1 MVRIAALALLAF
13 SAVASARPLSRRN
26 IARDEIVPLLMGRG
40 LSDSEV
46 MLPRLTVRELR
57 DIIDSVKRDD
67 CTTAT
72 STSTSSTST
81 STSTSSTSSSAS
93 GFVEL
98 QYSQFQISSGVAGQ
112 AQEEANAILAAFDGV
127 DKATI
132 SDADQTSIENMREAA
147 ESAETDLF
155 NPQIAAASGDT
166 ATELQT
172 GKIKNK
178 VLKLTLE
185 VFGLEIKLA
194 KAQAAGD
201 STSSIQSSLD
211 EENTKLSN
219 NIATDQA
226 SAGDPSLAAT
236 EN

>member
-72 STSTSSTST
+72 STSTSST